1 MKRFFRQYGRLTLAL
16 AAVLAFCAVL
26 PLLFQQSRSIETGSW
41 GLSFRTEGQPP
52 AGNASKEALRRY
64 DAVYLGDETQKKIY
78 LTFDAGYENGCTE
91 PILEALAKHNVKA
104 AFFVVGNY
112 IEQNPELVRRIDKHI
127 TTINTP
133 QTHHCCGYICKI
145 CVMSSFESRI
155 PNLNS
160 TIDIAASNSDQI
172 QISLT
177 IKTAYQIQNLRLQRI
192 NKQSAAGNIIPP
204 IPATT
209 YSVAPIEF
217 ILHNILGSGNHCN
230 STTFAPSKKTTKPCP
245 SSCKNG

>member
-1 MKRFFRQYGRLTLAL
+1 MQRGLGGAHYNGKTHKSKIDAECSLNGLHSASTHSSLTILCIGFDFA
-16 AAVLAFCAVL
+16 
-26 PLLFQQSRSIETGSW
+26 
-41 GLSFRTEGQPP
+41 TEMH
-52 AGNASKEALRRY
+52 S
-64 DAVYLGDETQKKIY
+64 
-78 LTFDAGYENGCTE
+78 
-91 PILEALAKHNVKA
+91 
-104 AFFVVGNY
+104 
-112 IEQNPELVRRIDKHI
+112 DKHI

-145 CVMSSFESRI
+145 CVMSSFGSRI

-160 TIDIAASNSDQI
+160 TIDIAESNSDQI

-209 YSVAPIEF
+209 YSVASIEF

-230 STTFAPSKKTTKPCP
+230 STTFAPSKKLP
-245 SSCKNG
+245 SHVQVHAKWIDKHRT